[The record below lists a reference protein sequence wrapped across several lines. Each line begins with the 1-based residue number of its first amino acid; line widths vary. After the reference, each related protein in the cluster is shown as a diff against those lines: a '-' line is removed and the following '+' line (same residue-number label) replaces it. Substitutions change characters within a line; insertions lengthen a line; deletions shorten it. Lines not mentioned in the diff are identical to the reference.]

1 MATTFNLEK
10 LQEVLE
16 QYKAHF
22 EEQWTDEKYKW
33 RAVKHFQEHWDMD
46 AADFAGMLARSLEKT
61 GNLLASY
68 SNYPREMILRF
79 AKAAPEE
86 VRAMF
91 RALFDES
98 ADVVERI
105 AAFKQQAA
113 SLLEQFGDGAA
124 HHYQYENPITTY
136 LWLRYPDKYY
146 IYKYGEVQNVA
157 EFLESL
163 YRFRKGIYAENIRNC
178 FSLYGQIN
186 KVLQED
192 AALVELVR
200 SHATGVYYPDAEL
213 KTLTIDVGFYISRH
227 CLEKDEETEE
237 VDTPAENENRAPA
250 LWKISHGAGSRGI
263 PDAVKPILEHRHVVA
278 VHGATKA
285 KGISK
290 KSQGQAFVEEI
301 RQGDYFFLCYGN
313 RIQLL
318 GKITTEQAA
327 PNPEM
332 GDGWLE
338 HGYQVVA
345 TPLLEVPYTG
355 QAKWWTPND
364 NSTCVQV
371 GEEDFSLCE
380 ELILKPYFGVTVEQL
395 LEGETPSTIRYW
407 WLVAN
412 PRIWSFSSLAVGKE
426 QSYTLYNDNHHKR
439 RIFQNFLAVKPG
451 DLVIGYESAPAK
463 KIVALGQI
471 TQGSD
476 GKRIQFQKTEGLVE
490 PVSYSSLKECPELAQ
505 MEFFQQSNGSLFKL
519 TQEEYEFLLD
529 VIRESNPLPEAQEKR
544 EAYDETRFLLE
555 VYLDEMEFQRLN
567 SLLRYKKNVILQGPP
582 GVGKTFAAQRL
593 AWAMLG
599 RQDDSHIQMVQFHQ
613 NTSYEDFVMGYRP
626 TDSGFELREGVFLKF
641 CQEAQNHPKEP
652 YFFLIDEINRGN
664 LSKIFGELLM
674 LIEKD
679 YRNYP
684 ITLSY
689 DGRRFSVP
697 ENLYL
702 IGMMNTADRSLALMD
717 YALRRRFAF
726 FPMKPGFESEGFKTY
741 QESLGNET
749 LHTLIGKI
757 KALNQTIVDDPD
769 LGEGFQ
775 IGHSYLCGW
784 QPGECTD
791 EALQAVVEFEI
802 LPTLREYWFDDLEKV
817 KEWEQKLRGVFH
829 G

>member
-10 LQEVLE
+10 LLEVLE

-46 AADFAGMLARSLEKT
+46 AADFAGMLAGSLEKI

-105 AAFKQQAA
+105 TAFKQQAV

-146 IYKYGEVQNVA
+146 IYKYGEVKNVA
-157 EFLESL
+157 EFLESP

-263 PDAVKPILEHRHVVA
+263 PDAVKPILEQRHVVA
-278 VHGATKA
+278 VHSATKA

-301 RQGDYFFLCYGN
+301 RPGDYFFLCYGA
-313 RIQLL
+313 RVQLL
-318 GKITTEQAA
+318 GKFTAGQAA

-332 GDGWLE
+332 GEEWLE
-338 HGYQVVA
+338 RGYEVVA
-345 TPLLEVPYTG
+345 TPLMEAPYTG
-355 QAKWWTPND
+355 QSKWWTPND

-395 LEGETPSTIRYW
+395 LAGEVPSATHYW

-439 RIFQNFLAVKPG
+439 RIFQNFL
-451 DLVIGYESAPAK
+451 
-463 KIVALGQI
+463 Q
-471 TQGSD
+471 
-476 GKRIQFQKTEGLVE
+476 
-490 PVSYSSLKECPELAQ
+490 
-505 MEFFQQSNGSLFKL
+505 
-519 TQEEYEFLLD
+519 
-529 VIRESNPLPEAQEKR
+529 
-544 EAYDETRFLLE
+544 
-555 VYLDEMEFQRLN
+555 
-567 SLLRYKKNVILQGPP
+567 
-582 GVGKTFAAQRL
+582 
-593 AWAMLG
+593 
-599 RQDDSHIQMVQFHQ
+599 
-613 NTSYEDFVMGYRP
+613 
-626 TDSGFELREGVFLKF
+626 
-641 CQEAQNHPKEP
+641 
-652 YFFLIDEINRGN
+652 
-664 LSKIFGELLM
+664 
-674 LIEKD
+674 
-679 YRNYP
+679 
-684 ITLSY
+684 
-689 DGRRFSVP
+689 
-697 ENLYL
+697 
-702 IGMMNTADRSLALMD
+702 
-717 YALRRRFAF
+717 
-726 FPMKPGFESEGFKTY
+726 
-741 QESLGNET
+741 
-749 LHTLIGKI
+749 
-757 KALNQTIVDDPD
+757 
-769 LGEGFQ
+769 
-775 IGHSYLCGW
+775 
-784 QPGECTD
+784 
-791 EALQAVVEFEI
+791 
-802 LPTLREYWFDDLEKV
+802 
-817 KEWEQKLRGVFH
+817 
-829 G
+829 

>member
-105 AAFKQQAA
+105 TAFKQQAV

-124 HHYQYENPITTY
+124 HHYQYENSITTY

-146 IYKYGEVQNVA
+146 IYKYGEVKNVA
-157 EFLESL
+157 EFLESP

-380 ELILKPYFGVTVEQL
+380 ELILKPYFGVNVEQL

-476 GKRIQFQKTEGLVE
+476 CKRIQFQKTEGLVE

-519 TQEEYEFLLD
+519 TQ
-529 VIRESNPLPEAQEKR
+529 
-544 EAYDETRFLLE
+544 
-555 VYLDEMEFQRLN
+555 
-567 SLLRYKKNVILQGPP
+567 
-582 GVGKTFAAQRL
+582 
-593 AWAMLG
+593 
-599 RQDDSHIQMVQFHQ
+599 
-613 NTSYEDFVMGYRP
+613 
-626 TDSGFELREGVFLKF
+626 
-641 CQEAQNHPKEP
+641 
-652 YFFLIDEINRGN
+652 
-664 LSKIFGELLM
+664 
-674 LIEKD
+674 
-679 YRNYP
+679 
-684 ITLSY
+684 
-689 DGRRFSVP
+689 
-697 ENLYL
+697 
-702 IGMMNTADRSLALMD
+702 
-717 YALRRRFAF
+717 
-726 FPMKPGFESEGFKTY
+726 
-741 QESLGNET
+741 
-749 LHTLIGKI
+749 
-757 KALNQTIVDDPD
+757 
-769 LGEGFQ
+769 
-775 IGHSYLCGW
+775 
-784 QPGECTD
+784 
-791 EALQAVVEFEI
+791 
-802 LPTLREYWFDDLEKV
+802 
-817 KEWEQKLRGVFH
+817 
-829 G
+829 